1 MLIYRGEKME
11 KINKPEKKETDVCKN
26 NIVHRDILEQI
37 KDKIPADEILFD
49 LADFFKI
56 FGDTTRIKI
65 LNLLFQAKELCV
77 CDISIALN
85 MSQSSISH
93 QLRVLRQAKVVK
105 YRKDGKVVY
114 YSLDDEHIEQIFN
127 TGMEHITEETF

>member
-1 MLIYRGEKME
+1 ME